1 MKFTWFCK
9 YLIADSKWVTNLKF
23 FWVWLVKIWE
33 EQLKK
38 QSCKSIRL
46 VGVEEV
52 EGKLTRFVEESSRGG
67 RGRGAFLG

>member
-1 MKFTWFCK
+1 MK
-9 YLIADSKWVTNLKF
+9 S
-23 FWVWLVKIWE
+23 WE

-38 QSCKSIRL
+38 KSCKSIRL

>member
-1 MKFTWFCK
+1 MDHK
-9 YLIADSKWVTNLKF
+9 SKVF
-23 FWVWLVKIWE
+23 FWVLLVKIWE